1 LSAIVQKEELLR
13 QEKLKNLE
21 KYGTKL
27 GRSSK
32 TLAAESSND
41 QLQQGAIKKKSE
53 KPKLKPGKIDY
64 FEASNKSYS
73 RTGSFFLNINIHKN
87 LDSIQTEY
95 NPLMGDGSSGV
106 CYRPTRRGGGA
117 GGG

>member
-1 LSAIVQKEELLR
+1 MFTFKHYFHWISLSVFVQKEELLR

-53 KPKLKPGKIDY
+53 KSKLKPGKLDY
-64 FEASNKSYS
+64 FEASNKLYS
-73 RTGSFFLNINIHKN
+73 RTGNF
-87 LDSIQTEY
+87 
-95 NPLMGDGSSGV
+95 
-106 CYRPTRRGGGA
+106 
-117 GGG
+117 